1 MSRANF
7 EDGVEI
13 VLEDLNRINQ
23 VGEKTLYDRL
33 VYELVQRSE
42 DAFFSD
48 SFKVNFASG
57 TSLIMLK
64 GVGFQTDNTQV
75 TPEPQKRLLYRD
87 TNENINLTA
96 PDASNDRIDIVTVKA
111 SIVDEISA
119 TRKFK
124 DAISSIISNQSL
136 VVQTDWEAEINV
148 VTGVPAV
155 SPVTPSTPAGY
166 IKIAEVLVSAVTGV
180 AGSGAITDTRTLMP
194 IGGSIGINTLGAL
207 RLTSGASVGIEQLI
221 NEVEAYLQAGLQDYT
236 DIIENNSP
244 DPEVGNPAV
253 DRQRMY
259 YRDGVLFL
267 KDSTGSKTPVGSGA
281 GGGGG
286 GANWQGDALEE
297 IEFSEKVKRFTQGDS
312 QSETLYV
319 KIPQGYLAGRQ
330 IQMFLGFYSP
340 SVSDEF
346 RMDVT
351 TSLVRNDVDAIN
363 SSANQHISNS
373 GDLINAGT
381 ANKYRSTTLDL
392 TSPTGQLNS
401 FAAQAGDILRVELT
415 RGTPGGT
422 DDSQDVRFIP
432 SSTEVKFG

>member
-1 MSRANF
+1 M
-7 EDGVEI
+7 I
-13 VLEDLNRINQ
+13 V
-23 VGEKTLYDRL
+23 
-33 VYELVQRSE
+33 
-42 DAFFSD
+42 
-48 SFKVNFASG
+48 SFKH
-57 TSLIMLK
+57 K
-64 GVGFQTDNTQV
+64 
-75 TPEPQKRLLYRD
+75 
-87 TNENINLTA
+87 
-96 PDASNDRIDIVTVKA
+96 
-111 SIVDEISA
+111 
-119 TRKFK
+119 
-124 DAISSIISNQSL
+124 
-136 VVQTDWEAEINV
+136 
-148 VTGVPAV
+148 
-155 SPVTPSTPAGY
+155 
-166 IKIAEVLVSAVTGV
+166 
-180 AGSGAITDTRTLMP
+180 
-194 IGGSIGINTLGAL
+194 
-207 RLTSGASVGIEQLI
+207 
-221 NEVEAYLQAGLQDYT
+221 
-236 DIIENNSP
+236 
-244 DPEVGNPAV
+244 
-253 DRQRMY
+253 
-259 YRDGVLFL
+259 
-267 KDSTGSKTPVGSGA
+267 
-281 GGGGG
+281 
-286 GANWQGDALEE
+286 
-297 IEFSEKVKRFTQGDS
+297 FSEKVKRFTQGDS